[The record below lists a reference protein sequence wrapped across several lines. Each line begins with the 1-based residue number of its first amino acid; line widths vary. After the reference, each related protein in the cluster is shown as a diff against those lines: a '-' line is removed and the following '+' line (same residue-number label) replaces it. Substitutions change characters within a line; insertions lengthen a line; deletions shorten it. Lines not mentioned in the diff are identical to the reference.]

1 MSRSL
6 GLREDQLQGEWLAM
20 QIAGL
25 FTLERGDAL
34 IGKPRSLRSTGAAKP
49 SARSPASTAAGLL
62 RHTRC

>member
-25 FTLERGDAL
+25 FTLERGDVL
-34 IGKPRSLRSTGAAKP
+34 IGKPRSLRSAGAAKP
-49 SARSPASTAAGLL
+49 SARSPASTAADLL
-62 RHTRC
+62 RHTRR